1 MGASL
6 MMRVSVVFFVVLQHA
21 DLSHVFVL
29 HLFLLAGALLALR
42 GSRARESLAQ
52 QLGHASVHLG
62 GELDLELYDEVSMLV
77 HFLVE
82 WHALAFNREER
93 VWLNDLP

>member
-1 MGASL
+1 

-21 DLSHVFVL
+21 DLSHVVVL

-42 GSRARESLAQ
+42 GSRTRKGLAQ
-52 QLGHASVHLG
+52 KLGHTSVHLG
-62 GELDLELYDEVSMLV
+62 GELDLELDDEVSVLV